1 MRVNKWKKLIWKHYI
16 LYDSNYYDI
25 LEKENYGDSKKISDC
40 KGMVSGREG
49 WQVEHRGLLGEGS
62 TI

>member
-1 MRVNKWKKLIWKHYI
+1 MHINKWKKLIWKDYI

-25 LEKENYGDSKKISDC
+25 LEKENHGDSKKTSDC

-49 WQVEHRGLLGEGS
+49 
-62 TI
+62 